1 MPSPTPEVGPQAARL
16 AWTSALRGLVR
27 DAIALA
33 RVRLELV
40 ALEGRSHAQAVVAL
54 LLLGWAALCLLIL
67 GLAFLAVLLTV
78 LWWDTPMRVLALA
91 AFTFIFLTLGAV
103 AAVWAWRSWQRERN
117 WFEATRAELA
127 ADAQK
132 LRP

>member
-1 MPSPTPEVGPQAARL
+1 MPSLRPEGGSESTRPT
-16 AWTSALRGLVR
+16 WTSALRGTVR
-27 DAIALA
+27 DAVALA
-33 RVRLELV
+33 RVRLELL

-54 LLLGWAALCLLIL
+54 LLVGWAALCLLVL

-78 LWWDTPMRVLALA
+78 LWWDTPYRVLALA
-91 AFTFIFLTLGAV
+91 AFAFVFLTLGAV
-103 AAVWAWRSWQRERN
+103 AAAWAWRQWQAERN